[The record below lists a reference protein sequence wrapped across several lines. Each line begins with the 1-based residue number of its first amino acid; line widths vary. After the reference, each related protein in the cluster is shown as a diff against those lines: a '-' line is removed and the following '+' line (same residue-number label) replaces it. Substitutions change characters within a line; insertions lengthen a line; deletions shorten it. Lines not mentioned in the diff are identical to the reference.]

1 MAPLKNKQTKRVVY
15 FHLNLVDFVWLYYF
29 VTLIVN
35 SYFVT
40 FKKLFFQY
48 FFKKRATIEWSLEP
62 QVAGCRPLL
71 WWKDA
76 VLCGAG
82 DSCPTSDR
90 WTDRGLCVNQRF
102 PGSSGFPGAEH
113 SGPGLSAEAGCSQ
126 KSCPVVDL
134 RTRRPCFRSPARAP
148 RSRTGVKVS
157 CRRTKM
163 DSSEPDSL
171 HLRGST
177 AVSLNQRFT
186 QLLTRSTTAA
196 QPPPHLRRRRGV
208 FRLLRVGVAK
218 RRASL
223 SLPRRRRRRRRR
235 RSVWTRLGWTCH
247 PCTTPGF
254 WSFRNKYRWGA
265 RFTIR
270 GSSPGEPPAGRGQ
283 ERGARHP
290 EEEDCPINGAAAVAP
305 PPRETA
311 IVKSNGLSDS
321 TCGTMGSSVP
331 SEEDHEEAGPDR
343 SGSTESCE
351 EKRAVQV
358 SSPAYLL
365 LNVCS
370 AAAGGGGVLQ
380 GKRAKK
386 TVERLDL
393 QAPKQKEKLRMGD
406 GKLPERAPPPSC
418 RSAADRRFDSR
429 PAGAGDKLGD
439 IPRTSYQINRMKAA
453 DLKPLHSI
461 LYDRPGKVK
470 PAGDRPGPL
479 RTLSSPGP
487 FQVSTMKR
495 NLRLFNGFPFQA
507 DSEQFHRKRDKLL
520 KSSSLSNSKLKLVCT
535 VLDLEKKGTH
545 SDLIHRILG
554 FLLSPKNSG
563 KRLPVK
569 KRRRSKKKLTGED
582 SKKKSRP
589 RERSSC
595 TPKKSRTRSKSSAIV
610 MDSSS
615 DDEDEKTA
623 AAAAQSDG
631 EDEEERRSETSE
643 DEEQSSRSESDRA
656 KKKTATSQETP
667 TKKKRM
673 KKRSLEELQPRKKK
687 AAPLRP
693 AAKVK
698 KADSSRASN
707 TAADSS
713 DDDQPL
719 IKMMKTSVSDEK
731 LKETLQTLLRDA
743 DLGEMTMKKIC
754 QQVFDMFPEHDLSSR
769 KDFIK
774 QTVKDIIT

>member
-1 MAPLKNKQTKRVVY
+1 
-15 FHLNLVDFVWLYYF
+15 
-29 VTLIVN
+29 
-35 SYFVT
+35 
-40 FKKLFFQY
+40 
-48 FFKKRATIEWSLEP
+48 
-62 QVAGCRPLL
+62 
-71 WWKDA
+71 
-76 VLCGAG
+76 
-82 DSCPTSDR
+82 
-90 WTDRGLCVNQRF
+90 
-102 PGSSGFPGAEH
+102 
-113 SGPGLSAEAGCSQ
+113 
-126 KSCPVVDL
+126 
-134 RTRRPCFRSPARAP
+134 
-148 RSRTGVKVS
+148 
-157 CRRTKM
+157 
-163 DSSEPDSL
+163 
-171 HLRGST
+171 
-177 AVSLNQRFT
+177 
-186 QLLTRSTTAA
+186 
-196 QPPPHLRRRRGV
+196 
-208 FRLLRVGVAK
+208 
-218 RRASL
+218 
-223 SLPRRRRRRRRR
+223 
-235 RSVWTRLGWTCH
+235 
-247 PCTTPGF
+247 
-254 WSFRNKYRWGA
+254 
-265 RFTIR
+265 
-270 GSSPGEPPAGRGQ
+270 
-283 ERGARHP
+283 
-290 EEEDCPINGAAAVAP
+290 
-305 PPRETA
+305 
-311 IVKSNGLSDS
+311 
-321 TCGTMGSSVP
+321 MGSSVP

-343 SGSTESCE
+343 SGSTES
-351 EKRAVQV
+351 
-358 SSPAYLL
+358 S
-365 LNVCS
+365 
-370 AAAGGGGVLQ
+370 GGGGVLQ

-406 GKLPERAPPPSC
+406 
-418 RSAADRRFDSR
+418 
-429 PAGAGDKLGD
+429 GAGDKLGD

-461 LYDRPGKVK
+461 LYDRPGK
-470 PAGDRPGPL
+470 
-479 RTLSSPGP
+479 
-487 FQVSTMKR
+487 VSTMKR

-707 TAADSS
+707 TAADAVSHLRTCAAADSS

>member
-1 MAPLKNKQTKRVVY
+1 MIWNKQ
-15 FHLNLVDFVWLYYF
+15 
-29 VTLIVN
+29 
-35 SYFVT
+35 
-40 FKKLFFQY
+40 
-48 FFKKRATIEWSLEP
+48 
-62 QVAGCRPLL
+62 
-71 WWKDA
+71 
-76 VLCGAG
+76 
-82 DSCPTSDR
+82 
-90 WTDRGLCVNQRF
+90 NQRF
-102 PGSSGFPGAEH
+102 ESGRSRPRG
-113 SGPGLSAEAGCSQ
+113 
-126 KSCPVVDL
+126 
-134 RTRRPCFRSPARAP
+134 RTRVLLVLLIPA
-148 RSRTGVKVS
+148 
-157 CRRTKM
+157 
-163 DSSEPDSL
+163 
-171 HLRGST
+171 
-177 AVSLNQRFT
+177 
-186 QLLTRSTTAA
+186 QLA
-196 QPPPHLRRRRGV
+196 
-208 FRLLRVGVAK
+208 RLCNSDVI
-218 RRASL
+218 
-223 SLPRRRRRRRRR
+223 
-235 RSVWTRLGWTCH
+235 TC
-247 PCTTPGF
+247 
-254 WSFRNKYRWGA
+254 
-265 RFTIR
+265 
-270 GSSPGEPPAGRGQ
+270 
-283 ERGARHP
+283 
-290 EEEDCPINGAAAVAP
+290 
-305 PPRETA
+305 
-311 IVKSNGLSDS
+311 S

-343 SGSTESCE
+343 SGSTES
-351 EKRAVQV
+351 
-358 SSPAYLL
+358 S
-365 LNVCS
+365 
-370 AAAGGGGVLQ
+370 GGGGVLQ

-406 GKLPERAPPPSC
+406 
-418 RSAADRRFDSR
+418 
-429 PAGAGDKLGD
+429 GAGDKLGD

-461 LYDRPGKVK
+461 LYDRPGK
-470 PAGDRPGPL
+470 
-479 RTLSSPGP
+479 
-487 FQVSTMKR
+487 VSTMKR

>member
-1 MAPLKNKQTKRVVY
+1 MIWNKQ
-15 FHLNLVDFVWLYYF
+15 
-29 VTLIVN
+29 
-35 SYFVT
+35 
-40 FKKLFFQY
+40 
-48 FFKKRATIEWSLEP
+48 
-62 QVAGCRPLL
+62 
-71 WWKDA
+71 
-76 VLCGAG
+76 
-82 DSCPTSDR
+82 
-90 WTDRGLCVNQRF
+90 NQRF
-102 PGSSGFPGAEH
+102 ESGRSRPRG
-113 SGPGLSAEAGCSQ
+113 
-126 KSCPVVDL
+126 
-134 RTRRPCFRSPARAP
+134 RTRVLLVLLIPA
-148 RSRTGVKVS
+148 
-157 CRRTKM
+157 
-163 DSSEPDSL
+163 
-171 HLRGST
+171 
-177 AVSLNQRFT
+177 
-186 QLLTRSTTAA
+186 QLA
-196 QPPPHLRRRRGV
+196 
-208 FRLLRVGVAK
+208 RLCNSDVI
-218 RRASL
+218 
-223 SLPRRRRRRRRR
+223 
-235 RSVWTRLGWTCH
+235 TC
-247 PCTTPGF
+247 
-254 WSFRNKYRWGA
+254 
-265 RFTIR
+265 
-270 GSSPGEPPAGRGQ
+270 
-283 ERGARHP
+283 
-290 EEEDCPINGAAAVAP
+290 
-305 PPRETA
+305 
-311 IVKSNGLSDS
+311 S

-406 GKLPERAPPPSC
+406 
-418 RSAADRRFDSR
+418 
-429 PAGAGDKLGD
+429 GAGDKLGD

-707 TAADSS
+707 T
-713 DDDQPL
+713 
-719 IKMMKTSVSDEK
+719 
-731 LKETLQTLLRDA
+731 
-743 DLGEMTMKKIC
+743 GE
-754 QQVFDMFPEHDLSSR
+754 QH
-769 KDFIK
+769 
-774 QTVKDIIT
+774 